1 MNDISTKTKKAQ
13 ELAGYFQLFRER
25 LRVAEK
31 SNPAT
36 CEILNM
42 QEAHTLL
49 SMGNRGAMTMSEIAK
64 VLYLSLSSATS
75 IVDKLENKNFVRRD
89 RSSEDRR
96 IVRVELTKEGTRF
109 YELVKDGQLRLADD
123 ALSTLNSREQDLLL
137 ELFRKITTK
146 FRADMAEQ

>member
-1 MNDISTKTKKAQ
+1 MNDISIKIKKAQ

-36 CEILNM
+36 CEVLNL
-42 QEAHTLL
+42 QEAYTLL
-49 SMGNRGAMTMSEIAK
+49 SVGTRGAMTMSEIAK
-64 VLYLSLSSATS
+64 VLNLSLSSATS
-75 IVDKLENKNFVRRD
+75 IVDKLESKNFVRRD

-96 IVRVELTKEGTRF
+96 IVRAELTKEGTRF
-109 YELVKDGQLRLADD
+109 YELVKEGQLQLAND
-123 ALSTLNSREQDLLL
+123 ALSTLNSREQNLLL

-146 FRADMAEQ
+146 FRADMGLQ